1 MIGTA
6 DATFPTNQRTK
17 RDPVNSAVKDY
28 LRLFNRV
35 VFQSIYH
42 CNANIPL
49 KKHFEMQTAV

>member
-6 DATFPTNQRTK
+6 DATFPTNQRTD
-17 RDPVNSAVKDY
+17 RDPVI
-28 LRLFNRV
+28 

-49 KKHFEMQTAV
+49 KENFEMQTAV